1 MALHNHVLINGYTL
15 LPPTDEKQTIQW
27 MQELV
32 DSIGMKTIQGP
43 FASYVTKEGN
53 RGLTAAVMIETSH
66 IAMHVWDESDPAFMQ
81 FDLYTCST
89 LPVEKVIKNL
99 EDHFGLFNHSVLVL
113 ERSEGFKIVS
123 EDKWDTLA

>member
-15 LPPTDEKQTIQW
+15 LPPTDEEKTKVW
-27 MQELV
+27 MQALV

-53 RGLTAAVMIETSH
+53 RGLTATVMIETSH
-66 IAMHVWDESDPAFMQ
+66 IALHVWDEEQPALLQ

-89 LPVEKVIKNL
+89 LPVEKVIKSLNDFMGL
-99 EDHFGLFNHSVLVL
+99 ENYWYMVMERRNGFNIL
-113 ERSEGFKIVS
+113 ETHTV
-123 EDKWDTLA
+123 